1 MDEARILGLIPARA
15 GSKGVVGKNSL
26 PLAGRSLVERAVD
39 TAHAS
44 GVVARL
50 VVSTDSR
57 AIAQHAERLG
67 AEVPF
72 LRPAELASDR
82 ASMIDVALHALEMLE
97 RNEGWVPDA
106 LLLLQPT
113 SPLRTPEHLVR
124 ATKLFRRG
132 DSVCSVVALP
142 KTDCPH
148 AVMRIDGGY
157 MKFFMPD
164 GARYHR
170 RQDIPPAWRRE
181 GTVYLARTTVIRE
194 QRTFY
199 GPRCVPMI
207 LGAEE
212 SLSIDDPEDW
222 REAERRLLQRDSEPA
237 RPTS

>member
-1 MDEARILGLIPARA
+1 M
-15 GSKGVVGKNSL
+15 VGKNSL
-26 PLAGRSLVERAVD
+26 PLAGRSLVERAID
-39 TAHAS
+39 TARAS

-57 AIAQHAERLG
+57 SIAQHAERLG

-72 LRPAELASDR
+72 LRPTELAADGAR
-82 ASMIDVALHALEMLE
+82 MIDVALHALETLD
-97 RNEGWVPDA
+97 RDEGWVPDA

-124 ATKLFRRG
+124 ATELLLGG

-157 MKFFMPD
+157 MTFFMPD

-181 GTVYLARTTVIRE
+181 GTVYLTRTTVIRE

-207 LGAEE
+207 LHAAE
-212 SLSIDDPEDW
+212 SLSIDEPEDW
-222 REAERRLLQRDSEPA
+222 QEAERRLLQRESASA
-237 RPTS
+237 RPAS